1 LGTIRKKLEEM
12 EEKRKENIRKD
23 QQRRGRR
30 RNQGME

>member
-12 EEKRKENIRKD
+12 EEKRKEKIRKD